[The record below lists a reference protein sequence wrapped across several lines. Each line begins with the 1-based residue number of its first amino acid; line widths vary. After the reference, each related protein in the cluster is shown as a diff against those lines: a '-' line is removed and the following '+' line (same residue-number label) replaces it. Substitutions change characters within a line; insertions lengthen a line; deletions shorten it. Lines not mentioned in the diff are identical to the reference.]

1 MPRTEVTDKMKKEI
15 RKKVRQEF
23 PGSKALQDLHYY
35 RYIKE
40 IEWQTMSND
49 EIIKDIKDG
58 ANEIKN
64 EIETLK
70 EKNYVLNKH

>member
-1 MPRTEVTDKMKKEI
+1 MLKVTDKMKREL

-23 PGSKALQDLHYY
+23 PGSKVLQDLHYY

-40 IEWQTMSND
+40 MEWKNMSND

-58 ANEIKN
+58 ANETKK
-64 EIETLK
+64 EIEIIK
-70 EKNYVLNKH
+70 EKSLIFDRN

>member
-1 MPRTEVTDKMKKEI
+1 MLKVTDKMKREL

-23 PGSKALQDLHYY
+23 PGSKVLQDLHYY

-40 IEWQTMSND
+40 MEWKNMSND

-58 ANEIKN
+58 ANETKK
-64 EIETLK
+64 EIEIIK
-70 EKNYVLNKH
+70 EKSLVFERN